1 MTSHNTLSSN
11 SAIPQS
17 AKHRLYHVAVGWGLV
32 ALFEATAYTLLAIS
46 IVEQASPLNT
56 IMAAALTV
64 IVTVL
69 VTRSGFLSGAK
80 LAGDLYSAV
89 GHSLSKAKLAWF
101 DDQHRTQLTQLA
113 ERGIPGFM
121 AIPAHQLQTFLHAPL
136 LPIFLV
142 VGIGVVGGGEIALL
156 SAVLLVVAL
165 LVQYKAQNYLSRSDR
180 DRHDADVQ
188 ATKSTLELID
198 HLELLR
204 SIAGPER
211 ALERIDQSW
220 HEQEKVYSTINC
232 TASVATLVSAL
243 ATILPLAGIAT
254 YLVLAQVTQPLLIL
268 ALLILITRAAAP
280 LGELA
285 LAGFAINDV
294 KSSIRSYAQLTN
306 VPVLPEPNSQYATSP
321 KNHKFELNL
330 VSHLDL
336 FEDAS
341 VEIEQGETVV
351 INGVS
356 GSGKST
362 LLGLF
367 LRFDDPNQG
376 LISLGG
382 VDLKN
387 IPYNVLAQHI
397 AYVAQDPIIYTGTM
411 AENIRLGNPN
421 ASDREV
427 ESYARHAQLGE
438 LIDSSTGG
446 IHQTVGQRGS
456 GLSGGE
462 RQRVAIARALIKKAP
477 ILVFDEATSALD
489 EATEKSIA
497 QHIKTLNSTAI
508 IVTHRDQNIWSP
520 TLELTI
526 EDGRVKVKENCATSL
541 KSKAKT
547 ILGCSLSLGH
557 AQYTTQQH

>member
-1 MTSHNTLSSN
+1 MTPQNILHSN

-17 AKHRLYHVAVGWGLV
+17 AKNRLYRVAVGWGLV
-32 ALFEATAYTLLAIS
+32 ALFEATAYTYLAIS
-46 IVEQASPLNT
+46 IVEQASPLNV
-56 IMAAALTV
+56 ILAAVLTV

-101 DDQHRTQLTQLA
+101 TDQHRTKLTQLA

-121 AIPAHQLQTFLHAPL
+121 AIPAHQLQTFIHAPL

-142 VGIGVVGGGEIALL
+142 IGIGVVAGGEIALL
-156 SAVLLVVAL
+156 SAVLLLVAL
-165 LVQYKAQNYLSRSDR
+165 LVQYKAQNYLSRSDS

-204 SIAGPER
+204 STAGPER
-211 ALERIDQSW
+211 SIERIEQSW
-220 HEQEKVYSTINC
+220 RAQEKIHSAINR
-232 TASVATLVSAL
+232 TASIATLVSVL
-243 ATILPLAGIAT
+243 ATIFPLAGIAT
-254 YLVLAQVTQPLLIL
+254 YLVLEQVTQPLLIL
-268 ALLILITRAAAP
+268 SLLILITRAAAP

-294 KSSIRSYAQLTN
+294 KSSIKNYAQLTN
-306 VPVLPEPNSQYATSP
+306 VPVLPEPNPQFATSP

-330 VSHLDL
+330 VGHLDL

-341 VEIEQGETVV
+341 MEIKQGDTVV

-367 LRFDDPNQG
+367 LRFDDPDQG

-382 VDLKN
+382 IDLKN
-387 IPYNVLAQHI
+387 IPYDVLTQHI
-397 AYVAQDPIIYTGTM
+397 AYVAQDPVIYTGTL
-411 AENIRLGNPN
+411 ADNIRLGNPN
-421 ASDREV
+421 ASDYEV
-427 ESYARHAQLGE
+427 ESFARHAQLDE
-438 LIDSSTGG
+438 LIDSSPKG

-477 ILVFDEATSALD
+477 ILIFDEATAALD

-497 QHIKTLNSTAI
+497 QHIQTLNSTVI

-520 TLELTI
+520 TLEFTI
-526 EDGRVKVKENCATSL
+526 ENGRVTVKKNCATSL
-541 KSKAKT
+541 KSKDTSAYQG
-547 ILGCSLSLGH
+547 LGI
-557 AQYTTQQH
+557 AIDT